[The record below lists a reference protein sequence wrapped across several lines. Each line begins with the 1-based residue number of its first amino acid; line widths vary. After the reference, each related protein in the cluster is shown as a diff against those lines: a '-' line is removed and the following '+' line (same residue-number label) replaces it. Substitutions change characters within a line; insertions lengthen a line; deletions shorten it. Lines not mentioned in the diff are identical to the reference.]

1 MDACWSPYDVPA
13 SKALFAD
20 RALSKTLWQGV
31 LPTNRGDSPLGLL
44 EPPANFLL
52 PTSSVI
58 ERLAIPATTFSLF
71 PSETST
77 AHDHDDG
84 IPNSMKYVSVGFSGD
99 KAEKGVSAG
108 SSKADSG
115 EHNSLL

>member
-1 MDACWSPYDVPA
+1 M
-13 SKALFAD
+13 
-20 RALSKTLWQGV
+20 
-31 LPTNRGDSPLGLL
+31 GLL

-71 PSETST
+71 PFEAST
-77 AHDHDDG
+77 VYDHDDG

-99 KAEKGVSAG
+99 KVEKGVLAG

-115 EHNSLL
+115 EHHSLL